1 VRLVRVTS
9 LDTLEAPALINSL
22 NVITENFKPFGQTLN
37 VAFHIRHIFLEPVC
51 PFDQTVKLHHSADM
65 ALLTEIELLLPEF
78 RAYATAICASSD
90 DAEDLVQDA
99 IERALRAENRP
110 TVLDELRPWMFR
122 VIRNLHYDELRKRRV
137 RREYLAVEKRLSDEA
152 GTSDAARDILIRMA
166 FERLPPEMR
175 EVLCLVDIMG
185 LKYAEAADVMN
196 VANGT
201 VMSRISRARKALLS
215 LLEGKDAR
223 GERENSGR

>member
-1 VRLVRVTS
+1 MAS
-9 LDTLEAPALINSL
+9 LT
-22 NVITENFKPFGQTLN
+22 Q
-37 VAFHIRHIFLEPVC
+37 
-51 PFDQTVKLHHSADM
+51 
-65 ALLTEIELLLPEF
+65 IEMLLPEF

-90 DAEDLVQDA
+90 DAEDLVQDS
-99 IERALRAENRP
+99 IERALRTDKRP

-137 RREYLAVEKRLSDEA
+137 RREYLAAEKRLYDEA

-166 FERLPPEMR
+166 FEKLPPDMR

-185 LKYAEAADVMN
+185 LKYAEAAKVMN

-201 VMSRISRARKALLS
+201 VMSRISRARKALLD
-215 LLEGKDAR
+215 LVEGKGTRD
-223 GERENSGR
+223 EIENSRR